1 MRTTGAGN
9 PYRRAM
15 AMSARKSR
23 LSANQRRAL
32 RLLAGSSHCTEAILL
47 AHGFT
52 IEMLI
57 VLVVDG
63 FATATPEI
71 VHAGRW
77 PIEVVRVGITD
88 AGRQALAG

>member
-1 MRTTGAGN
+1 VWL
-9 PYRRAM
+9 
-15 AMSARKSR
+15 SDR
-23 LSANQRRAL
+23 LPAQCTHAEAHQFCLAHLIRDA
-32 RLLAGSSHCTEAILL
+32 RLLAGSSHCCTEAILL

-57 VLVVDG
+57 VLVRDG

-71 VHAGRW
+71 VHAGSR

-88 AGRQALAG
+88 AGRQALDG